1 MVVTPTRTGSAASAG
16 VEARTQLVHKAI
28 LNAIDFSLAKGG
40 LAEASCPIP
49 DVKTT
54 DVPGR
59 HANVRVVGLS
69 A

>member
-1 MVVTPTRTGSAASAG
+1 VQ
-16 VEARTQLVHKAI
+16 ARTQLVHKAI

-40 LAEASCPIP
+40 LAEARCPIP

-59 HANVRVVGLS
+59 HANVRVVGVS